1 MPIQKLIELLDRNGI
16 KYAITSHSVAYT
28 AQEVAALTHT
38 PGQELA
44 KTVIVEVD
52 GALAMAV
59 LPAAAVV
66 DVGQL
71 REAVGA
77 KSLTL
82 AKEHD
87 FKSRFA
93 DCEPGSMP
101 PFGNLYGMAVFVDE
115 NLTRDRQIAFN
126 AGSHRELMRL
136 SYNDFER
143 LVKPTVLRFALQ
155 RTRAA

>member
-1 MPIQKLIELLDRNGI
+1 MPVQKLVELLDRNGI
-16 KYAITSHSVAYT
+16 KYTITTHSVANT

-44 KTVIVEVD
+44 KTVILEID

-59 LPAAAVV
+59 LPACTVV

-77 KSLTL
+77 QSVTL

-87 FKSRFA
+87 FKSWFA

-101 PFGNLYGMAVFVDE
+101 PFGNLYGMAVLVDE
-115 NLTRDRQIAFN
+115 VLTRDKQIAFN

-136 SYNDFER
+136 SYKDFER
-143 LVKPTVLRFALQ
+143 LVKPKVLRFALRRPQ
-155 RTRAA
+155 AA